1 MQTQDLK
8 CLMKRLGIRK
18 IRFYSVLFCSKK
30 TKLAIIDLISIFL
43 YRFDIITT
51 FNQLAERVQVNF
63 MGQILA

>member
-18 IRFYSVLFCSKK
+18 IRFYSVLFCSK
-30 TKLAIIDLISIFL
+30 LAIIDLISIILF
-43 YRFDIITT
+43 RFDIITT